1 MRQATEADLDDI
13 VEVLVS
19 AFVHDPLWGPVFPDP
34 ALRPQHADRF
44 WRLFASSAQRY
55 PSTFVVDADASRE
68 GSGGIAAVAVW
79 IPPGG
84 TELSEAEGEAF
95 EELITEATDAATAA
109 RVITISH
116 AIEDAHPS
124 EPHHYLS
131 WLGTH
136 GDARGTGVGMS
147 LLRQTLALVDAEG
160 AAAYLESSNP
170 ANLARY
176 ASVGFE
182 PRTAIEMSTG
192 DIVTTMWRPAR

>member
-1 MRQATEADLDDI
+1 MRHATEHDLDGI
-13 VEVLVS
+13 VDVLVS
-19 AFVHDPLWGPVFPDP
+19 AFDNDPLWGPVFPDP

-55 PSTFVVDADASRE
+55 PNTFVVDTDASRP

-84 TELSEAEGEAF
+84 TELSEAEGDTF
-95 EELITEATDAATAA
+95 EQLVTEACDAATAA
-109 RVITISH
+109 RVVAISH
-116 AIEDAHPS
+116 ALEDAHPS

-136 GDARGTGVGMS
+136 TDARGSGVGMA
-147 LLRQTLALVDAEG
+147 LLRQSLELVDAEG

-170 ANLARY
+170 ANLGRY

-182 PRTAIEMSTG
+182 AQTEIVMPTG
-192 DIVTTMWRPAR
+192 DVVTTMWRPAR